1 MISIQDLTLHFG
13 ERPLYDEASFLI
25 QKDDRIG
32 LTGKNGAGKSTLLKI
47 LAGLQKQDSG
57 IISMPRDMVIGYL
70 PQEMEHNEQCTI
82 AEEAGKAFSEINS
95 LKSELEEINIDIS
108 NRDDYESDAFMK
120 LLDRIHEIHERL
132 NFLGGDQAEESVEKT
147 LLGLGFER
155 EDLQRKMGEFSG
167 GWKMRVELAKILLQR
182 PALMLLDEPTNHLDI
197 ESILWLEDFLIN
209 YPGAIVL
216 ISHDKRFLDSVT
228 KRTIE
233 ISNGNFYDFK
243 AHYSKYLELR
253 KSEIEIQKAAQKN
266 QQKFIEKTEI
276 LIDKYRAKANKA
288 SFAQSLIKKL
298 DKIER
303 IEVDE
308 FDSTKINIRF
318 PAAPHSGKIVL
329 EAVGVKKS
337 YPGVDVLKG
346 IDLIIS
352 KGEKIALLGKN
363 GAGKSTFTRLIT
375 GKENLEGTIKLG
387 HSVIPAYFAQNEAEK
402 LDRNKTVFETVDH
415 EAKGEIRTQL
425 RGLLGAF
432 LFRDDDVDKKVSVLS
447 GGEKTRLALC
457 KLMLS
462 PANFIILD
470 EPTNHLDL
478 ASKEVLKSALK
489 KYDGT
494 LLLVSHDRDF
504 LSGITDR
511 IYELRSGKVSIHHM
525 DIDEFLNMRK
535 QRSIAEFEQKQVKAQ
550 IAKQKKPESAEKR
563 TEEKEKK
570 KNPQRIQK
578 IETEIAELEKK
589 QKEQEKEM
597 ESLDYSDTVK
607 ADVVL
612 QQYEQLKSK
621 ISALYSEWETLQ
633 GEG

>member
-13 ERPLYDEASFLI
+13 DRPLYDEVSFLI

-47 LAGLQKQDSG
+47 LAGLQKQDTG
-57 IISMPRDMVIGYL
+57 IISMPREMVIGYL
-70 PQEMEHNEQCTI
+70 PQEMDHNEESTI
-82 AEEAGKAFSEINS
+82 AEEAGKAFAEINR
-95 LKSELEEINIDIS
+95 LNGELEQVNTEIS
-108 NRDDYESDAFMK
+108 TREDYESDGYMK
-120 LLDRIHEIHERL
+120 LLDRIHDIHERL
-132 NFLGGDQAEESVEKT
+132 NFLGGDQASESVEKT

-155 EDLQRKMGEFSG
+155 EDLGRKMKEFSG

-182 PALMLLDEPTNHLDI
+182 PGLMLLDEPTNHLDI
-197 ESILWLEDFLIN
+197 ESILWLEEFLIN

-233 ISNGNFYDFK
+233 ISNGNIYDYK
-243 AHYSKYLELR
+243 APYTKYLELR
-253 KSEIEIQKAAQKN
+253 KTEIEIQKAAQKN
-266 QQKFIEKTEI
+266 QQKYIEKTEI

-308 FDSTKINIRF
+308 FDTTRIHIKF
-318 PAAPHSGKIVL
+318 PPAPHSGKVVL
-329 EAVGVKKS
+329 EVSELKKS

-375 GKENLEGTIKLG
+375 GKESYEGQIKLG
-387 HSVIPAYFAQNEAEK
+387 HSVVQAYFAQNEAEK

-432 LFRDDDVDKKVSVLS
+432 LFRDDDIEKKVSVLS

-525 DIDEFLNMRK
+525 DIDEFLKMRK
-535 QRSIAEFEQKQVKAQ
+535 NRSIAEFEQKVAVQRQ
-550 IAKQKKPESAEKR
+550 SKPKSEEKPVVHVQ
-563 TEEKEKK
+563 EKEKK
-570 KNPQRIQK
+570 KNEQRIQK
-578 IETEIAELEKK
+578 LEKDIAS
-589 QKEQEKEM
+589 EEEKLKKMEAEM
-597 ESLDYSDTVK
+597 AGLDYSDAEK
-607 ADVVL
+607 AAGVL
-612 QQYEQLKSK
+612 KQYDQQKEK
-621 ISALYSEWETLQ
+621 IESLYMEWESLQ
-633 GEG
+633 K